1 MNHIMRKIFVLWASF
16 VVLVYMLYILF
27 AWLYGNK
34 NDNLTKC
41 PEHAKRISL
50 WQKSKFKVK
59 VKSETQEKN
68 KIITRRRKWVIGCR
82 ACRSSVHMGWKT
94 IVHIVL
100 VDSLQIATLIYKIL
114 RKKGHKG
121 ERGKGG
127 KKRLD
132 WRKTI
137 QIYQSYRESYG
148 VSAETRWG
156 KKRWHGSGQKKRNPN
171 IQQIN
176 MQDIEVQLQLRLKT
190 CEFLFWGFV
199 ILGQKKKESVV
210 VSSE

>member
-1 MNHIMRKIFVLWASF
+1 MGVI
-16 VVLVYMLYILF
+16 LVYMLYILF

-50 WQKSKFKVK
+50 WHKSKFKVK

-68 KIITRRRKWVIGCR
+68 KTINRRRKWVIGCR

-114 RKKGHKG
+114 RKKRPRGRKRK
-121 ERGKGG
+121 RGKEKTRLKENNSDLSIISGIIWRLRRNTVG
-127 KKRLD
+127 KK
-132 WRKTI
+132 K
-137 QIYQSYRESYG
+137 
-148 VSAETRWG
+148 
-156 KKRWHGSGQKKRNPN
+156 WHGSGQKKRNPN